1 MEYVFLEYNTTLW
14 IFFNINFD
22 FHSLP
27 NIEFGMY
34 DSQEQPLFLAKDV
47 AEWIEHTN
55 PAVMI
60 SKVDE
65 EEKELI
71 VCDINNVYTT
81 SKARKTQ
88 ESWFLTEDGFYKYW
102 AISNKR

>member
-1 MEYVFLEYNTTLW
+1 M
-14 IFFNINFD
+14 ICSINA
-22 FHSLP
+22 
-27 NIEFGMY
+27 E
-34 DSQEQPLFLAKDV
+34 EPLFLAKDV
-47 AEWIEHTN
+47 AEWIEHSN

-88 ESWFLTEDGFYKYW
+88 ESWFLTEDGFYEVLVQIIRTQITREMNELSYRYNNDY
-102 AISNKR
+102 SSY